1 MLQNILEQED
11 FIKGL
16 PDEALYRAMEQP
28 SGQPP
33 QFLVL
38 SEIQRRTDMRE
49 RYAATQ
55 EQPQGTI
62 SDQIISEGLGG
73 MSPMGAPPQAMGS
86 PVPTDSNF
94 QPLPVVAAAGVPPP
108 PTGGMAL
115 GSSGLAG
122 MGGQPP
128 GMSSGGIVGMSNGGG
143 TAYIDP
149 VTGQRMPMLQ
159 RFGTSLGAVLN
170 PIESLFET
178 AGGYTDAGFRRM
190 AKSSR
195 IRKIMEENPSLT
207 EEEAEAIYEDMML
220 RTGRQPLPQ
229 FTGPFESEVVARE
242 QVDSPGVLSESVS
255 GADVDPDS
263 GASLQGFTLPWASS
277 ENVFDVAGLP
287 QTSGTD
293 GAAITDG
300 PDETDYERLMRELDS
315 YVPTD
320 SRIRGDQ
327 TAPST
332 FTPPVVHHGD
342 KYLDRVMDRYGDI
355 RTGAEGRLDTRRTQ
369 SQDLIEQ
376 IREEGR
382 RDAFSAAMMQL
393 GAGVAGGDM
402 AAGLQ
407 RAGEAATSINALARD
422 AARAEGRGLRDYEE
436 STLSMID
443 QLGMQEAEFEYG
455 EQKEEAVRVQEQARW
470 DAEHGIREQSLQL
483 ERQWRDAGLEIQY
496 ATLKSNQRLK
506 VTEIVAKA
514 KSDVATTRRAA
525 MNLFGEYMGDIQ
537 DIAGDMPPGTTQDEY
552 MALINGMQTQILQ
565 ALEVE
570 LGRDFFNAF
579 RKEAEAGGG
588 SEGEITAEEW
598 LKRNN

>member
-28 SGQPP
+28 SGEPP
-33 QFLVL
+33 QFLIL

-62 SDQIISEGLGG
+62 SEQIISEGLGG

-86 PVPTDSNF
+86 PIPPDSAF
-94 QPLPVVAAAGVPPP
+94 QPLPAVAAAGGLPP

-122 MGGQPP
+122 MGGQPQ

-143 TAYIDP
+143 LGSYPYEVGDPNYNPYYDPASDVYGTAEPLSHTFRGVGPWMDRNRE
-149 VTGQRMPMLQ
+149 QSRKL
-159 RFGTSLGAVLN
+159 REL
-170 PIESLFET
+170 IEKIKYEQ
-178 AGGYTDAGFRRM
+178 GVGF
-190 AKSSR
+190 K
-195 IRKIMEENPSLT
+195 
-207 EEEAEAIYEDMML
+207 EAEAQATAILDMEE
-220 RTGRQPLPQ
+220 G
-229 FTGPFESEVVARE
+229 EE
-242 QVDSPGVLSESVS
+242 QVDPPGILSESVS
-255 GADVDPDS
+255 GAEVDPDS
-263 GASLQGFTLPWASS
+263 GASTNSDSIQQSYWDLLSQGELGESLL
-277 ENVFDVAGLP
+277 E
-287 QTSGTD
+287 TSGTD
-293 GAAITDG
+293 EPVEDIT
-300 PDETDYERLMRELDS
+300 PETDQQRLLRELDAL
-315 YVPTD
+315 VPID
-320 SRIRGDQ
+320 SGIDGQ

-332 FTPPVVHHGD
+332 FTPSAVHHGD
-342 KYLDRVMDRYGDI
+342 EYLDRVMDRYGDI

-455 EQKEEAVRVQEQARW
+455 EQKEEAVRAQEQARW
-470 DAEHGIREQSLQL
+470 EADHGIRDQSLQL

-496 ATLKSNQRLK
+496 ATLKSNQMLK
-506 VTEIVAKA
+506 VTEIAAKA
-514 KSDVATTRRAA
+514 KSDLALTRREA
-525 MNLFGEYMGDIQ
+525 MRLFSNYMGDIQ
-537 DIAGDMPPGTTQDEY
+537 DIAEDMPRSGTSEEDK
-552 MALINGMQTQILQ
+552 MALIHGMRKQILD
-565 ALEVE
+565 ALAVD
-570 LGRDFFNAF
+570 LGPGFLEAF
-579 RKEAEAGGG
+579 EKEAEAVGDLEGEALVDAYL
-588 SEGEITAEEW
+588 SEGQ
-598 LKRNN
+598 